1 MPMVAEYKIFVESSS
16 LNFFIFSIK
25 KSFNKTTA
33 KAKLIKDLNKYL
45 TLLNHV

>member
-16 LNFFIFSIK
+16 LNFFIFSII

-33 KAKLIKDLNKYL
+33 KAKLIKEHTRFK
-45 TLLNHV
+45 